1 MRVRIQENYYDP
13 DQTKHKYPDIRIQ
26 HLTEIRI
33 RISGSKERL
42 RSGSNKLQDDKNI
55 KARSNK
61 RQKSGSN
68 KIRGSKASQG
78 FELRRGSGSRGSKNK
93 EQEYGIR
100 IQQNPKIPKNTRIQ
114 CPDQAKKEDQDLAKS
129 KILIA
134 CVRVVFFVV
143 KVVHN

>member
-1 MRVRIQENYYDP
+1 MYHSMR
-13 DQTKHKYPDIRIQ
+13 
-26 HLTEIRI
+26 
-33 RISGSKERL
+33 
-42 RSGSNKLQDDKNI
+42 LQSIHRQALVFVTIVSFLWIFQKVLEALEFGEEALDDKNI

-129 KILIA
+129 KILLA